1 MKDRVVRLA
10 SVSLTNFKNV
20 LNGSVSFSSYSE
32 GKTTYAGS
40 DIIGVYGQNGSGKT
54 ALIDALH
61 FLQLIMQGSSLQDTR
76 INDYINLKNNE
87 ASIKA
92 VFNIFYNDIRFEI
105 TYVVTL
111 ANKNGSTALISEE
124 LYLNRNNGDKRL
136 PKVLL
141 IKYNIND

>member
-32 GKTTYAGS
+32 GKNTYAGS

-105 TYVVTL
+105 T
-111 ANKNGSTALISEE
+111 
-124 LYLNRNNGDKRL
+124 
-136 PKVLL
+136 
-141 IKYNIND
+141 